1 MVAEAEAKP
10 ESESGDAQPDPCC
23 NTLGYLLVTEK
34 KTRDGEWT
42 RLVNH

>member
-1 MVAEAEAKP
+1 MAVAEAEAKP
-10 ESESGDAQPDPCC
+10 ESDAQADPCC